1 VSYEK
6 DYYAVLQVSRSASQ
20 DEVERAYQRLTKTY
34 DPDTSQKKRAAQRH
48 AEVREAYETL
58 KDPRRR
64 RQYDRQLAAARA
76 AAGGMAPAD
85 VLSRRFVLL
94 SGGVIV
100 ASIGVILGLVL
111 LLGGDGG
118 SEEVVVTTGTPTPTP
133 AGQTPRPTQPAT
145 PPEITAE
152 FTTTE
157 SGLQI
162 ATITEGTGV
171 APVVGAPVTVNYT
184 GWTQGGNL
192 FDSSLN
198 EGRTPFTF
206 TLGTGGVIKGWDE
219 GVQLMKTGGKYRL
232 IIPPDLGY
240 GDTGSGA
247 NIPPGATL
255 IFDIEVLGPAT
266 PTPAALTPTPSGE
279 TIAPTSAASPTATP

>member
-6 DYYAVLQVSRSASQ
+6 DYYAILQVSRGASQ
-20 DEVERAYQRLTKTY
+20 DEIERAYQRLSKTY
-34 DPDTSQKKRAAQRH
+34 DPQSSQKKRASQRH
-48 AEVREAYETL
+48 AEVQEAYETL
-58 KDPRRR
+58 KEPRRR
-64 RQYDRQLAAARA
+64 RQYDRQLAASRA

-94 SGGVIV
+94 SLGDIV

-118 SEEVVVTTGTPTPTP
+118 DEEVVVPSASATPSLTPE
-133 AGQTPRPTQPAT
+133 GQTPRPTQPAT

-162 ATITEGTGV
+162 ATIQEGTGA
-171 APVVGAPVTVNYT
+171 APVVGEPVTVNYT
-184 GWTQGGNL
+184 GWTQGGSL

-206 TLGTGGVIKGWDE
+206 NLGTGGVIKGWDE
-219 GVQLMKTGGKYRL
+219 GVALMKAGGKYRL
-232 IIPPDLGY
+232 IIPPELGY
-240 GDTGSGA
+240 GAAGSGA

-255 IFDIEVLGPAT
+255 IFDIEVLSPAT
-266 PTPAALTPTPSGE
+266 STPEAPTPTVVVTV
-279 TIAPTSAASPTATP
+279 AP